1 MKIELSENTEI
12 KLHEL
17 RIIFDC
23 IFDLVKYY
31 ESETGRLSTIE
42 CLCEILDEKFK
53 DWMKEF

>member
-1 MKIELSENTEI
+1 MKIKSDEHIEI

-17 RIIFDC
+17 KILFDC
-23 IFDLVKYY
+23 IFDLVRYY
-31 ESETGRLSTIE
+31 ESETGQLSTIE